1 MTTKLFR
8 LILVLI
14 SIIQLNGTVVLAKNN
29 ASFRMTY
36 QPADTIDRV
45 SMMFFVRHGKGNSI
59 NLHNHPF
66 FKRDGLRFIFT
77 PTGQMPEGMTLTKD
91 GILSWS
97 PDREQFLAL
106 QKQALSIPFRANSVG
121 ATTVVFGEVRVVSEG
136 EPSVEATPENK
147 AAETGGNEDMA
158 EQKSEIQ
165 NDTGAVV
172 AATPAKTKKSK
183 NKAIKEQVEKTANED
198 TVQMEPIR
206 LIKPTETNWNRRK
219 EGESFSFSLK
229 VTGGSGNYTF
239 ELLEPEFLMA
249 NLDKFGHFNWTPDY
263 DFAGHGKDYRAL
275 SLKVRVFDDAGNET
289 TDYVVLTVQDVNRPP
304 MVDDL
309 PTFYIRYNKL
319 NRYDLKSTGL
329 VHDPDGDSIIFKP
342 VLKELPQGMQIS
354 PDGIVTWK
362 PSVRQFRSLSSKPL
376 YITFIVEDFPHHAG
390 STGQIHLAISMED
403 LPPQLTM
410 VPNRES
416 FSIEENEELHL
427 NFFISDPNG
436 EDDLL
441 TFSFLSENKS
451 IRESALAK
459 KEDGQYEFNWTPD
472 FDFIQVPGSSEEFT
486 INFFALDK
494 EGNRT
499 EKNITVQVKDKE
511 NLLEKDRILYD
522 QYRTVLERAYDLVS
536 QLKEKEKELEKK
548 YKNAK
553 KGKKNWAITTAGLGA
568 LTGLSPVIFLNSAD
582 GQKVAAG
589 LGGTATATIGTLD
602 ASNVLGEQPS
612 DIMRDLN
619 YVSQKISDL
628 VVYGN
633 VFASKYALPLSR
645 RSSSFQPDLRGL
657 SIHLNLKE
665 ISKLELD
672 ASWENP
678 KKATDKNIKKLFK
691 DFNPDPRFSDNY
703 K

>member
-1 MTTKLFR
+1 MTTKLFQ
-8 LILVLI
+8 
-14 SIIQLNGTVVLAKNN
+14 QLLLLTFFFQLCSTMTQAKGNYHAPETV
-29 ASFRMTY
+29 
-36 QPADTIDRV
+36 QPSDTIDRV
-45 SMMFFVRHGKGNSI
+45 SMMFFVRHGKENTI

-66 FKRDGLRFIFT
+66 FKRDGMKFT
-77 PTGQMPEGMTLTKD
+77 FTATGELPRGMTLTKD
-91 GILSWS
+91 GLLSWY
-97 PDREQFLAL
+97 PDKEQFLSL
-106 QKQALSIPFRANSVG
+106 QKKARSIPFRANSTQG
-121 ATTVVFGEVRVVSEG
+121 NVVVLGEVRIVSEG
-136 EPSVEATPENK
+136 ELSVEAVPEQKPSQSPEKEKAQNPETQNSSEKPAAVATAKPKKAKNK
-147 AAETGGNEDMA
+147 AAA
-158 EQKSEIQ
+158 EPAAEP
-165 NDTGAVV
+165 V
-172 AATPAKTKKSK
+172 AA
-183 NKAIKEQVEKTANED
+183 D
-198 TVQMEPIR
+198 TV
-206 LIKPTETNWNRRK
+206 KPAPVTLVKPVDKNWNRKK
-219 EGESFSFSLK
+219 EGETFSFTLK
-229 VTGGSGNYTF
+229 ATGGSGNYTF
-239 ELLEPEFLMA
+239 ELLEPEFLMP
-249 NLDKFGHFNWTPDY
+249 NLDKYGHFKWQPGY
-263 DFAGHGKDYRAL
+263 DFAGHGKDFRAL

-304 MVDDL
+304 VVEDL

-319 NRYDLKSTGL
+319 NRYDLKGTGL
-329 VHDPDGDSIIFKP
+329 VYDPDGDSIIFKP
-342 VLKELPQGMQIS
+342 VLKELPQGMNIS
-354 PDGIVTWK
+354 PEGIVTWK
-362 PSVRQFRSLSSKPL
+362 PSVRQFRSLRSKPVF
-376 YITFIVEDFPHHAG
+376 ITFIVEDFPHHAG
-390 STGQIHLAISMED
+390 STGQIQLAISMED

-410 VPNRES
+410 VPNKEN
-416 FSIEENEELHL
+416 FTIEENEELHL

-436 EDDLL
+436 DDDLL
-441 TFSFLSENKS
+441 TFSFLSENKN
-451 IRESALAK
+451 IPEKALEK
-459 KEDGQYEFNWTPD
+459 KENGQYEFNWTPD
-472 FDFIQVPGSSEEFT
+472 FDFIQKAGGSEEFT

-499 EKNITVQVKDKE
+499 EKSISVTVKDKE

-568 LTGLSPVIFLNSAD
+568 LTGLSPVIFLNSPD

-602 ASNVLGEQPS
+602 ASNVLGEEPA

-619 YVSQKISDL
+619 YVTQKISDL

-665 ISKLELD
+665 ISKLDLD

-678 KKATDKNIKKLFK
+678 KKATDKNIRKLFK
-691 DFNPDPRFSDNY
+691 DFNPDPRFSENY

>member
-1 MTTKLFR
+1 MTNKLFR
-8 LILVLI
+8 LFFLSVSIL
-14 SIIQLNGTVVLAKNN
+14 QLFAVSVFAKNDFYP
-29 ASFRMTY
+29 AATHD
-36 QPADTIDRV
+36 PADTIDRV
-45 SMMFFVRHGKGNSI
+45 SMMFFVRHGKENSI

-66 FKRDGLRFIFT
+66 FKRDGVRFVFT
-77 PTGQMPEGMTLTKD
+77 PTNKLPKGMTLTKE
-91 GILSWS
+91 GILSWM
-97 PDREQFLAL
+97 PDKEQFLSL
-106 QKQALSIPFRANSVG
+106 QKQALSIDFRANSVDSNI
-121 ATTVVFGEVRVVSEG
+121 VVLGEVRVVSEG
-136 EPSVEATPENK
+136 ELSLETAPEDQPVETVEK
-147 AAETGGNEDMA
+147 KV
-158 EQKSEIQ
+158 EQKPEIKD
-165 NDTGAVV
+165 NSGEAAT
-172 AATPAKTKKSK
+172 ATPAKPKKTK
-183 NKAIKEQVEKTANED
+183 NKAEKEPVPETANAD
-198 TVQMEPIR
+198 TVQLAPIA
-206 LIKPTETNWNRRK
+206 LIKPADKNWNRKK
-219 EGESFSFSLK
+219 EGETFSFTLK
-229 VTGGSGNYTF
+229 AAGGSGNYTF

-249 NLDKFGHFNWTPDY
+249 NLDKFGHFTWVPDY
-263 DFAGHGKDYRAL
+263 DFAGHGKDFRAL
-275 SLKVRVFDDAGNET
+275 SLKVRVFDDAGNEDT
-289 TDYVVLTVQDVNRPP
+289 EYVVLTVQDVNRPP
-304 MVDDL
+304 VVDEL

-329 VHDPDGDSIIFKP
+329 VYDPDGDSIIFKP
-342 VLKELPQGMQIS
+342 VLKELPQGMQIT

-362 PSVRQFRSLSSKPL
+362 PSVRQFRSLRSKPL
-376 YITFIVEDFPHHAG
+376 YTTFIVEDFPNHAG
-390 STGQIHLAISMED
+390 STGQIHIAISMED

-410 VPNRES
+410 VPNKET

-436 EDDLL
+436 DDDLL

-451 IRESALAK
+451 IPESALLK
-459 KEDGQYEFNWTPD
+459 KEDGQYEFSWTPD
-472 FDFIQVPGSSEEFT
+472 FDFIQKPGSSEEFT

-494 EGNRT
+494 EGNRS
-499 EKNITVQVKDKE
+499 EKTITVKVKDKE

-568 LTGLSPVIFLNSAD
+568 LTGLSPVIFLNSPD
-582 GQKVAAG
+582 GQKIAAG

-602 ASNVLGEQPS
+602 ASSVLGEQPS

-657 SIHLNLKE
+657 SIHLNLKD

-672 ASWENP
+672 AAWENP

-691 DFNPDPRFSDNY
+691 DFNPDPRFSMNY